1 MTPLPTLKR
10 NLRIVFSEFI
20 RLRDTD
26 ENGWG
31 YCCDTGKK
39 IHWKEA
45 NAGHFFSVKGN
56 PALMFEEN
64 NVHLQS
70 RMSNKMMRNSI
81 TYNYFLYM
89 EKKVGR
95 EEMDRMA
102 KLRGEPFKF
111 TREWMESK
119 ITYYK
124 EQVDKL
130 KKSKNL

>member
-1 MTPLPTLKR
+1 
-10 NLRIVFSEFI
+10 
-20 RLRDTD
+20 
-26 ENGWG
+26 
-31 YCCDTGKK
+31 
-39 IHWKEA
+39 
-45 NAGHFFSVKGN
+45 
-56 PALMFEEN
+56 
-64 NVHLQS
+64 
-70 RMSNKMMRNSI
+70 
-81 TYNYFLYM
+81 M